1 MTKKNAKG
9 KPSLQAAPSRKEQP
23 VPLRPEGTGDMPPGA
38 KPVWRLS
45 SLDLDHNGSWSWNLS
60 TASTLREIA
69 EFLAQM
75 ENLTWAEL
83 KALTSPGKGGNHKRN
98 KAIPV
103 EQLCP
108 DAQKRLR
115 ELKLD
120 HLDGLFE
127 FRIRSKPRL
136 WGYARQGVFHV
147 VWWDP
152 EHKVYPVE
160 PS

>member
-1 MTKKNAKG
+1 
-9 KPSLQAAPSRKEQP
+9 
-23 VPLRPEGTGDMPPGA
+23 MPPGA
-38 KPVWRLS
+38 KPAWRLS
-45 SLDLDHNGSWSWNLS
+45 SLDLDHDGTWSWNLS
-60 TASTLREIA
+60 TAETLREIA
-69 EFLAQM
+69 GFLGQM

-83 KALTSPGKGGNHKRN
+83 KGLMYPGKGGMHKRN

-108 DAQKRLR
+108 AAQKRLR
-115 ELKLD
+115 ALKLD
-120 HLDGLFE
+120 HLDDLFE

-152 EHKVYPVE
+152 EHQVYPTD
-160 PS
+160 PP